1 MERLETEKREDRDRK
16 DRNIKRILW
25 EMEQERMRWVKDKE
39 KEVGDK

>member
-1 MERLETEKREDRDRK
+1 MERLETEKKGERDRM

-25 EMEQERMRWVKDKE
+25 EREQERMRWVKDKE